1 MISCLKDLKKVLDKH
16 QILFWLEHGTLLG
29 LVRDGK
35 IIEGDNDID
44 LSAFYKSFID
54 EYKKISA
61 DLYGAGYDVYIT
73 KDKMTIKKEDKHAT
87 VYLYHE
93 NNDHIIRN
101 RISKKPL

>member
-54 EYKKISA
+54 EYKKI
-61 DLYGAGYDVYIT
+61 
-73 KDKMTIKKEDKHAT
+73 
-87 VYLYHE
+87 
-93 NNDHIIRN
+93 
-101 RISKKPL
+101 